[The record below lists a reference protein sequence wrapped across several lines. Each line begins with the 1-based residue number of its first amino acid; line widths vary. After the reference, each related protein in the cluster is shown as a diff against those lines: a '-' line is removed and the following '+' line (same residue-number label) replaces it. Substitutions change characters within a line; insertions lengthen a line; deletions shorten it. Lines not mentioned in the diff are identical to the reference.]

1 MTQIGIDVTFR
12 VGRIKDGIES
22 NEERVEKRYP
32 SITAAKASVIQKINE
47 KLTKGYIS
55 KDAKTVEKK

>member
-1 MTQIGIDVTFR
+1 MTLIGIDVTFR
-12 VGRIKDGIES
+12 VGKIKDGIES

-32 SITAAKASVIQKINE
+32 SVIAAKVSVMQKINE

-55 KDAKTVEKK
+55 KDAKPV